1 MARLTNFNFGSSNK
15 NNKIINCYNILLF
28 HVHSDASNGGVACVM
43 DVKGKNI
50 FVTEIPLIQ
59 KITFNLTWRELE
71 GIQLFYSVRLRSLKK
86 DVFFGIQTIFQLNEN
101 KVWKQ

>member
-1 MARLTNFNFGSSNK
+1 
-15 NNKIINCYNILLF
+15 
-28 HVHSDASNGGVACVM
+28 M

-71 GIQLFYSVRLRSLKK
+71 GIQLFYSARLRSLKK
-86 DVFFGIQTIFQLNEN
+86 DVFFGIQTIFQLNKN